1 MKKAIQ
7 NTSLKK
13 QKTVLLIDDNE
24 IDNFI
29 NKKKLEHCGASNIIT
44 FTDTIDALNYLKQ
57 VAYAPQLILLNSCL
71 PIKNS
76 IEFMDGLK
84 KLEIAKHTINI
95 FIFSAFVN
103 PKDIELALQ

>member
-13 QKTVLLIDDNE
+13 HKTVLLIDDNE

-29 NKKKLEHCGASNIIT
+29 NKKKLEYCSASNIIT
-44 FTDTIDALNYLKQ
+44 FTDTTDALNYLKQ

-71 PIKNS
+71 PIKSS
-76 IEFMDGLK
+76 IEFMDKLK
-84 KLEIAKHTINI
+84 KMEIAKQTINI
-95 FIFSAFVN
+95 FIFSSYIN